1 MSCHTLYLPSALQ
14 VAQRLEIVL
23 KEEFDPDAVTT
34 VLNSLAL
41 FGYEASE
48 TLIEAIRAAL
58 TASYFT
64 CCDPEQLAHLVSY
77 CTSCVIMPALL
88 PSPAGLG
95 L

>member
-1 MSCHTLYLPSALQ
+1 MDCLTPLLPSVLQ
-14 VAQRLEIVL
+14 VAQRLEVVL

-64 CCDPEQLAHLVSY
+64 CCDPEQLAHLVSG
-77 CTSCVIMPALL
+77 CTSCLAKQ
-88 PSPAGLG
+88 LG
-95 L
+95 T